1 MKHVDGEGDICD
13 GGGDNDDGDDDRGG
27 DCGDNDDGG
36 DDFFNNF
43 YRREFWAAREDWEQ
57 LMKQPYMIDYIRV
70 YQ

>member
-1 MKHVDGEGDICD
+1 MKHVDGDGDIRD
-13 GGGDNDDGDDDRGG
+13 GGGGSDDGD
-27 DCGDNDDGG
+27 N
-36 DDFFNNF
+36 DFFNNF

>member
-1 MKHVDGEGDICD
+1 MKHVDGDGDIRD
-13 GGGDNDDGDDDRGG
+13 GGG
-27 DCGDNDDGG
+27 DCGDNDVIIITIIIDDGD